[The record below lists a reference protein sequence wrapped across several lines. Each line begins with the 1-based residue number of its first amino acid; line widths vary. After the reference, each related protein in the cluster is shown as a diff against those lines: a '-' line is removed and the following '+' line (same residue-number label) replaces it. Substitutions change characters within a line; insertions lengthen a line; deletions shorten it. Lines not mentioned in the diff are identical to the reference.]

1 MLRQSATPGSD
12 FDDASRVRFSGG
24 CGNLRQNC
32 FGGEEVLAE
41 LAGQA
46 LSLEHVATLMNRTSF
61 EDHES
66 D

>member
-1 MLRQSATPGSD
+1 
-12 FDDASRVRFSGG
+12 VRFSGG